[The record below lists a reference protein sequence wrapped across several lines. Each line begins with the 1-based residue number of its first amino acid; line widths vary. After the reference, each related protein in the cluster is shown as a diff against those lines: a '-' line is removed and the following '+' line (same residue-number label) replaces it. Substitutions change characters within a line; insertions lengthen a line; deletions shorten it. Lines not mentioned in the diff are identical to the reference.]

1 MVVVVV
7 DVELGGSEVL
17 LVAKMRLSGSNLGA
31 WHYRK
36 LESLIPATNS
46 KTKHKMPG
54 IVNGLEPG
62 KKRKRKDGEPGILK
76 KSRRAPKAQE
86 ADLQED
92 ILGLEQK
99 ILESRTNYNSIHTL
113 LDYIRVEVSADEK
126 DVLAAVALCRVFCR
140 LMAAGNLNKPQ
151 DKASNEATIV
161 QWLKGKL
168 QEYEHELLKLLKN
181 EVIGRQSTALTLLM
195 RLFKEEATHLDKPD
209 EAIWRDGLFERLLRT
224 VVEDDVGEDTRTEF
238 MEKYVEEYDDVRY
251 YTFARLAYVWAL
263 FEMNQ

>member
-1 MVVVVV
+1 
-7 DVELGGSEVL
+7 
-17 LVAKMRLSGSNLGA
+17 
-31 WHYRK
+31 
-36 LESLIPATNS
+36 
-46 KTKHKMPG
+46 MPG

-92 ILGLEQK
+92 IFGLEQK

-168 QEYEHELLKLLKN
+168 QEYEDELLKLLKN
-181 EVIGRQSTALTLLM
+181 DDAGRQSTALTLLM
-195 RLFKEEATHLDKPD
+195 RLVEEEATHLNKDD
-209 EAIWRDGLFERLLRT
+209 EAMWRNGLFERLLRT
-224 VVEDDVGEDTRTEF
+224 IVVDGVTDDVRTDF
-238 MEKYVEEYDDVRY
+238 VEKFVEEYDDIRY

-263 FEMNQ
+263 LGMNQY

>member
-1 MVVVVV
+1 
-7 DVELGGSEVL
+7 
-17 LVAKMRLSGSNLGA
+17 
-31 WHYRK
+31 
-36 LESLIPATNS
+36 
-46 KTKHKMPG
+46 MPG
-54 IVNGLEPG
+54 IVNGLKPG
-62 KKRKRKDGEPGILK
+62 KKRKRKDEEPGLSK
-76 KSRRAPKAQE
+76 KRRRAPKAQE

-113 LDYIRVEVSADEK
+113 LDYIRVEASAGDK

-168 QEYEHELLKLLKN
+168 QEYEDELLKLLEN
-181 EVIGRQSTALTLLM
+181 EDTGRQSTALTLLM
-195 RLFKEEATHLDKPD
+195 RLFKEEATHLGKSDD
-209 EAIWRDGLFERLLRT
+209 AIWRDGLFERLLRT
-224 VVEDDVGEDTRTEF
+224 MVNDGVAEDTRASF
-238 MEKYVEEYDDVRY
+238 VEKYVEEYDDVRY

-263 FEMNQ
+263 LEMNQY